1 MKAYDTP
8 TQSEDK
14 QNLRLPVIQYDNCV
28 QQLLLPR
35 DSNLILQSYPR
46 STPTLSLCLSSLQK
60 YSPPRQQYLTANRQ
74 QSLLSSSL
82 ATNEYSA
89 DVGGIEQSD
98 NLEGQSI
105 DAASPPE
112 EEESYYLEEDNVI
125 LFGGFVGIES
135 FCTLCQ
141 GAFPSKSL
149 LNKNLKLCKIL
160 NLTCLALAFLT
171 QLLVPVMES
180 NALITGLG
188 TELGFRD

>member
-1 MKAYDTP
+1 M
-8 TQSEDK
+8 
-14 QNLRLPVIQYDNCV
+14 IQYDNCV

-46 STPTLSLCLSSLQK
+46 STPTLSLCLSSLQT

-74 QSLLSSSL
+74 QSLLSRSL

-89 DVGGIEQSD
+89 DVGGIEQSN

-112 EEESYYLEEDNVI
+112 EEDNVI

-149 LNKNLKLCKIL
+149 LNKNLKTCKIL